1 MRCGHGDGILERN
14 LFMLFLSVEMITFS
28 RVLSILHISM
38 CMLLQWIAGNCGD
51 LSQHNFGVADMA
63 SVVDIMDNA
72 FYDVLIDGEKITD
85 KDFMMGIFDGI
96 KKKLSPLQKYLDFM
110 IYNKQVRLVGFCKE

>member
-51 LSQHNFGVADMA
+51 LSQHNFGVSDMA
-63 SVVDIMDNA
+63 SVVEIIYKA
-72 FYDVLIDGEKITD
+72 LYKVLIDGEKLID
-85 KDFMMGIFDGI
+85 EDFIMGVFDGI
-96 KKKLSPLQKYLDFM
+96 TKKLPLLQEYLDF
-110 IYNKQVRLVGFCKE
+110 IF